1 MIQTFA
7 LLGLLVFCTIEDVR
21 KKRILLGPVFIL
33 GIVGLILH
41 LYYRNISVC
50 NMLAGCLIGVILL
63 LVSKLTGGKIGIGD
77 GLILIV
83 TGIYLGYEDNVML
96 FMHGLLF
103 CGIWSLLLLVLKKKK
118 GSDEVPF
125 VPFLLLAYLKMLLL

>member
-96 FMHGLLF
+96 FMYGLLF
-103 CGIWSLLLLVLKKKK
+103 CGIWSLPLLVLKKKK